1 MITRRALLPM
11 CAAGLIGTTL
21 PARVLSAQSGDWQR
35 ASVPFEARQVSKHC
49 WVVIGR
55 TEMAGAA
62 NQGFMSNAG
71 FIVTPDG
78 VIVIDALATPGLS
91 TRLIDEIR
99 SKTSAPIQRVILT
112 HYHADHS
119 YGVIAFQR
127 LGIPVDAWQTA
138 RATAGSDTSELRRQ
152 ERVSS
157 LGPWLGSG
165 FRVPQPDRW
174 LARDESVELGGLTI
188 SLRHVGPAH
197 SPDDL
202 IVIVEPDGVVFTG
215 DLFYAGRVPYVGEES
230 NTRRWLSALDT
241 VETLPALQ
249 LIPGHGPVS
258 AEPSKDIES
267 TRRYL
272 NALRAEM
279 GRAVTDLEE
288 FEVAYAKADF
298 SAFDNEPA
306 FDVANRINAYNVYL
320 EMERESLESVK
331 P

>member
-1 MITRRALLPM
+1 MITRRVVLPM
-11 CAAGLIGTTL
+11 CAAGLIGAT
-21 PARVLSAQSGDWQR
+21 SAPWGR
-35 ASVPFEARQVSKHC
+35 AASQPWERATVPFEALQVSEHC

-71 FIVTPDG
+71 FVIGRDG
-78 VIVIDALATPGLS
+78 VIVVDALATPGLS
-91 TRLIDEIR
+91 TRLIEEIR
-99 SKTSAPIQRVILT
+99 SKTAAPILRVILT

-127 LGIPVDAWQTA
+127 LGIPVEAWQTA
-138 RATAGSDTSELRRQ
+138 RATAGSDASELRRQ
-152 ERVSS
+152 ERAGS
-157 LGPWLGSG
+157 LGPWLGAG

-174 LARDESVELGGLTI
+174 LTQAESWSLGDVTI
-188 SLRHVGPAH
+188 SVRHLGPAH

-202 IVIVEPDGVVFTG
+202 IVTVEPDGVAFTG

-230 NTRRWLSALDT
+230 STRRWLAALD
-241 VETLPALQ
+241 EIERLRERL

-258 AEPSKDIES
+258 EEPIKDIEA

-272 NALRAEM
+272 STLRSEM
-279 GRAVTDLEE
+279 GRAVADLES
-288 FEVAYAKADF
+288 FEVAYDKADF
-298 SAFDNEPA
+298 SNFDREPT

-320 EMERESLESVK
+320 EMERESLESAK

>member
-1 MITRRALLPM
+1 M
-11 CAAGLIGTTL
+11 CAAGLFGATASIGGR
-21 PARVLSAQSGDWQR
+21 ARQSPDWRR
-35 ASVPFEARQVSKHC
+35 ASVPFEARQVSEHC

-71 FIVTPDG
+71 FILAPDG
-78 VIVIDALATPGLS
+78 VVVVDALATPGLS
-91 TRLIDEIR
+91 TRLIEEIK
-99 SKTSAPIQRVILT
+99 SKTNAPIQRVILT

-119 YGVIAFQR
+119 YGIVAFQR
-127 LGIPVDAWQTA
+127 LGVPVEAWQTA
-138 RATAGSDTSELRRQ
+138 RATAGSETSELRRQ

-174 LARDESVELGGLTI
+174 LTGEEKITLDGVTL
-188 SLRHVGPAH
+188 SLRHEGPAH

-202 IVIVEPDGVVFTG
+202 IIVVEPDGVAFTG

-230 NTRRWLSALDT
+230 NTRRWLRALD
-241 VETLPALQ
+241 ELERLPVRQ
-249 LIPGHGPVS
+249 LIPGHGPIS
-258 AEPSKDIES
+258 AEPAKDIDA

-272 NALRAEM
+272 MALRSEM
-279 GRAVTDLEE
+279 GRAVADLED
-288 FEVAYAKADF
+288 FEVAYSSSDF
-298 SAFDNEPA
+298 SEFDKEPA

-320 EMERESLESVK
+320 EMERESLESAK

>member
-1 MITRRALLPM
+1 MITRRAVLPM
-11 CAAGLIGTTL
+11 CAAGLIGVTSS
-21 PARVLSAQSGDWQR
+21 PSVR
-35 ASVPFEARQVSKHC
+35 AASQAWERATVPFEARQVSEHC

-71 FIVTPDG
+71 FVLTRDG

-91 TRLIDEIR
+91 SRLIEEIR
-99 SKTSAPIQRVILT
+99 SKTDAPILRVILT

-127 LGIPVDAWQTA
+127 LGIPVEAWQTA
-138 RATAGSDTSELRRQ
+138 RATAGSDASELRRQ
-152 ERVSS
+152 ERSGS
-157 LGPWLGSG
+157 LGPWLGAG

-174 LARDESVELGGLTI
+174 LTEEESWSLGGVTM

-202 IVIVEPDGVVFTG
+202 IVTVEPDGVAFTG

-230 NTRRWLSALDT
+230 STRRWLTALDE
-241 VETLPALQ
+241 VERLPERL

-258 AEPSKDIES
+258 ENSIKDIDA

-272 NALRAEM
+272 LALRAQM
-279 GRAVTDLEE
+279 GRAVADLEG
-288 FEVAYAKADF
+288 FDAAYASADF
-298 SAFDNEPA
+298 SEFNREPA

-320 EMERESLESVK
+320 EMERESLESAK